1 MRKVTQKFIRE
12 MISDGI
18 ARDIRGE
25 YTGDPGE
32 LHRKYSGRERVYYSV
47 GTYGLNGAVWRTED
61 GEFIAVPTRC
71 SSLFILG

>member
-12 MISDGI
+12 MIADGI
-18 ARDIRGE
+18 ARDVRDE

-47 GTYGLNGAVWRTED
+47 GMYGLNGAVWRTKD
-61 GEFIAVPTRC
+61 GELIAVPTRC
-71 SSLFILG
+71 SSLFILD